1 MPHAV
6 FLLRCR
12 NQAATW
18 GEGMTN
24 KPRKRRLSAK
34 QKTSTL
40 FHFWHNL
47 QDIKD
52 EAEQMKDGELVLLI
66 GMMELLVEERIA
78 LLGGGRA
85 AAMLASADTAHA
97 H

>member
-1 MPHAV
+1 
-6 FLLRCR
+6 
-12 NQAATW
+12 
-18 GEGMTN
+18 MTD

-34 QKTSTL
+34 QKSSTL

-47 QDIKD
+47 RDIKE

-85 AAMLASADTAHA
+85 AMLATADTAHA

>member
-1 MPHAV
+1 
-6 FLLRCR
+6 
-12 NQAATW
+12 
-18 GEGMTN
+18 MTD

-34 QKTSTL
+34 QKSSTL

-47 QDIKD
+47 RDIKD
-52 EAEQMKDGELVLLI
+52 EAEQMKDGELVLLV

-78 LLGGGRA
+78 GLGGGRA
-85 AAMLASADTAHA
+85 ALLASADTAHA